1 MLQCENEIDIDKA
14 KIETSQ
20 SDCFQASALNGLMD
34 HWEERSKQPG
44 VAGIAK
50 YMAAFIRF
58 ALQWN

>member
-1 MLQCENEIDIDKA
+1 MTEV
-14 KIETSQ
+14 TP
-20 SDCFQASALNGLMD
+20 QASTLNGLMD

-58 ALQWN
+58 LTINILQFWK